1 VCGFAHL
8 SNAHKLK
15 RAHEILNDYKLKQD
29 ICNYILGAS
38 FKDVEKA
45 MRSVIADRNP
55 PDDLDDDMEK
65 TEYKAFTK
73 DDVGVSD
80 LPIGKAAPKYRVYT
94 LEETQALIAKSNAP
108 VEEPPHREITRY
120 HETYSREQV
129 EQWVREYLIDKEKLD
144 GFQRG
149 RPNSLKKPHN

>member
-1 VCGFAHL
+1 MCGFAHL

-80 LPIGKAAPKYRVYT
+80 LPVAKTTSRYKALS
-94 LEETQALIAKSNAP
+94 LEETQELIARGNAS
-108 VEEPPHREITRY
+108 VAEPPHKVSRY
-120 HETYSREQV
+120 YETYSQEQV
-129 EQWVREYLIDKEKLD
+129 EQWVREYHEDM
-144 GFQRG
+144 
-149 RPNSLKKPHN
+149 LKMQNLKRS